1 MSKAENERRLNAVY
15 LRLKRQEHD
24 QGFLA
29 IKLGAEAGFARL
41 VERHESAKHNLHLD
55 HSGDMGYAV
64 AEDGVVIVSRQQ
76 DGPHKGFY
84 GNVESDMASSLTGN
98 KKLASAVVMSKM
110 HKSHERNFEAG
121 VLRSALRVAREKA
134 LETFR
139 EFKLK

>member
-1 MSKAENERRLNAVY
+1 MGKAENEKRLNAVY

-29 IKLGAEAGFARL
+29 IKLGAQAGYDRL
-41 VERHESAKHNLHLD
+41 VERHESAKHNLHLE

-64 AEDGVVIVSRQQ
+64 AEGGTVIVSRQQ
-76 DGPHKGFY
+76 EGPYKGFY
-84 GNVESDMASSLTGN
+84 GNVETEMASALTGN

-110 HKSHERNFEAG
+110 HNSHERNFEAG

-134 LETFR
+134 LEVFN
-139 EFKLK
+139 EFKYK